1 MSMRTNISL
10 IAAVIVAVLLRMSVF
25 AVDEREHVIEL
36 QFQKIVST
44 SFEPGLH
51 FKIPFADEVVHYTK
65 TIQSQER
72 RDDKVLTQDRKNL
85 AIEYLIT
92 WRIDD
97 PAQYYRSV
105 NGGDE
110 EKAIQSLSDI
120 VTDGLQ
126 AAIGRRTVAD
136 VVSAAPADL
145 LADTLSAVRAR
156 APDFGIQVVDVR
168 IKRIGMADEAGV
180 FERMRRERQAVAT
193 QLRAEGDEQ
202 VARIKAAADRQK
214 TVILS
219 EAYRDSER
227 VRGAGDARAAEIYA
241 AAYSKDRDFYAFYR
255 SLQAYRNSIGRDQ
268 DVLVLKPDSDFFQFF
283 QKQTGTGALAPR
295 Q

>member
-1 MSMRTNISL
+1 MSMRVNIL
-10 IAAVIVAVLLRMSVF
+10 LVVAVIVAVLLRMSVF

-51 FKIPFADEVVHYTK
+51 FKIPFADEVVRYTK
-65 TIQSQER
+65 TIQSKER
-72 RDDKVLTQDRKNL
+72 RDDKVLTTERKNL

-110 EKAIQSLSDI
+110 ENAIQSLTDI
-120 VTDGLQ
+120 VTDGMQ

-136 VVSAAPADL
+136 VVSATPAEL

-156 APDFGIQVVDVR
+156 SPDFGIQVIDVR
-168 IKRIGMADEAGV
+168 IKRIGMADETGV

-202 VARIKAAADRQK
+202 VARIKADADRK
-214 TVILS
+214 RTVILS

-227 VRGAGDARAAEIYA
+227 IRGAGDARAAEIYA
-241 AAYSKDRDFYAFYR
+241 AAYSKDRDFFAFYR
-255 SLQAYRNSIGRDQ
+255 SLQAYRKSIGRDQ
-268 DVLVLKPDSDFFQFF
+268 DVLVLKPDGDFFQFL
-283 QKQTGTGALAPR
+283 QKQAGATAR
-295 Q
+295 

>member
-1 MSMRTNISL
+1 MSMRMNISL

-97 PAQYYRSV
+97 AAQYYRSV

-268 DVLVLKPDSDFFQFF
+268 DVLILKPDSDFFQFL
-283 QKQTGTGALAPR
+283 QKQTGTTAR
-295 Q
+295 

>member
-1 MSMRTNISL
+1 MSMRMNISL

-255 SLQAYRNSIGRDQ
+255 SLQAYRNSIGRGQ
-268 DVLVLKPDSDFFQFF
+268 DVLVLKPDGDFFQFL
-283 QKQTGTGALAPR
+283 QKQTGTTTR
-295 Q
+295 

>member
-1 MSMRTNISL
+1 MSVRVNIL
-10 IAAVIVAVLLRMSVF
+10 LVAAVVVAVLLRMSVF
-25 AVDEREHVIEL
+25 AVDEREHVVEL
-36 QFQKIVST
+36 QFDKILNA

-65 TIQSQER
+65 TIQSKER
-72 RDDKVLTQDRKNL
+72 RDDKVLTAERKNL
-85 AIEYLIT
+85 AVEYLIA

-110 EKAIQSLSDI
+110 DNAIESLADI
-120 VTDGLQ
+120 VNDGLQ
-126 AAIGRRTVAD
+126 AAIGRRTVSD

-145 LADTLSAVRAR
+145 LADTLTAVRAR
-156 APDFGIQVVDVR
+156 APDFGIQVIDIR
-168 IKRIGMADEAGV
+168 IKRIAMADETSV
-180 FERMRRERQAVAT
+180 FERMKRERQAIAT

-202 VARIKAAADRQK
+202 VARIKADADRQR

-268 DVLVLKPDSDFFQFF
+268 DVLVLKPDSDFFQFL
-283 QKQTGTGALAPR
+283 QKQVGTTAR
-295 Q
+295 

>member
-1 MSMRTNISL
+1 MSMRVNIL
-10 IAAVIVAVLLRMSVF
+10 LVAAVIVAVLLRMSVF

-51 FKIPFADEVVHYTK
+51 FKIPFADEVVRYTK
-65 TIQSQER
+65 TIQSKER
-72 RDDKVLTQDRKNL
+72 RDDKVLTTDRKNL
-85 AIEYLIT
+85 AVEYLVT

-110 EKAIQSLSDI
+110 ENAIQSLTDI

-136 VVSAAPADL
+136 VVSATPADL

-156 APDFGIQVVDVR
+156 SPDFGIQVIDVR
-168 IKRIGMADEAGV
+168 IKRIGMADETGV

-202 VARIKAAADRQK
+202 VARIKADADRK
-214 TVILS
+214 RTVILS

-241 AAYSKDRDFYAFYR
+241 AAYSKDRDFFAFYR
-255 SLQAYRNSIGRDQ
+255 SLQAYRKSIGRDQ
-268 DVLVLKPDSDFFQFF
+268 DVLVLKPDGDFFQFL
-283 QKQTGTGALAPR
+283 QRQAGATAR
-295 Q
+295 

>member
-1 MSMRTNISL
+1 MSMRMNISL

-268 DVLVLKPDSDFFQFF
+268 DVLILKPDSDFFQFL
-283 QKQTGTGALAPR
+283 QKQTGTTAR
-295 Q
+295 

>member
-1 MSMRTNISL
+1 MSVRVNIL
-10 IAAVIVAVLLRMSVF
+10 LVAAVVVAVLLRMSVF
-25 AVDEREHVIEL
+25 AVDEREHVVEL
-36 QFQKIVST
+36 QFDKILNA

-65 TIQSQER
+65 TIQSKER
-72 RDDKVLTQDRKNL
+72 RDDKVLTAERKNL
-85 AIEYLIT
+85 AVEYLIA

-110 EKAIQSLSDI
+110 DNAIQSLSDI
-120 VTDGLQ
+120 VSDGLQ
-126 AAIGRRTVAD
+126 AAVGRRTVPE

-145 LADTLSAVRAR
+145 LADALTAVRAR
-156 APDFGIQVVDVR
+156 APDLGIEVVDVR
-168 IKRIGMADEAGV
+168 LKRIGMTDETGV
-180 FERMRRERQAVAT
+180 FERMKKERQAVAT

-202 VARIKAAADRQK
+202 VARIKADADRQK

-227 VRGAGDARAAEIYA
+227 IRGAGDARAAEIYA

-255 SLQAYRNSIGRDQ
+255 SLQAYRKSIGRDQ
-268 DVLVLKPDSDFFQFF
+268 DVLVLKPDSDFFQFL
-283 QKQTGTGALAPR
+283 QKQVGTTAR
-295 Q
+295 

>member
-1 MSMRTNISL
+1 
-10 IAAVIVAVLLRMSVF
+10 
-25 AVDEREHVIEL
+25 VIEL

-268 DVLVLKPDSDFFQFF
+268 DVLILKPDSDFFQFL
-283 QKQTGTGALAPR
+283 QKQTGTTAR
-295 Q
+295 

>member
-1 MSMRTNISL
+1 MSMRMNISL

-110 EKAIQSLSDI
+110 QKAIQSLSDI

-202 VARIKAAADRQK
+202 VARIKADADRQR

-255 SLQAYRNSIGRDQ
+255 SLQAYRNSIGRGQ
-268 DVLVLKPDSDFFQFF
+268 DVLVLKPDGDFFQFL
-283 QKQTGTGALAPR
+283 QKQTGTTTR
-295 Q
+295 

>member
-1 MSMRTNISL
+1 MV
-10 IAAVIVAVLLRMSVF
+10 AAVIVAVLLRMSVF
-25 AVDEREHVIEL
+25 AVDDASVIEL

-51 FKIPFADEVVHYTK
+51 FKIPFADEVVRYTK
-65 TIQSQER
+65 TIQSKER
-72 RDDKVLTQDRKNL
+72 RDDKVLTTDRKNL
-85 AIEYLIT
+85 AVEYLVT

-110 EKAIQSLSDI
+110 EKAIQSLTDV

-136 VVSAAPADL
+136 VVSATPAEL
-145 LADTLSAVRAR
+145 LTDTLSAVRAR
-156 APDFGIQVVDVR
+156 SPDFGIQVIDVR
-168 IKRIGMADEAGV
+168 IKRIGMADETGV

-202 VARIKAAADRQK
+202 VARIKADADRQR

-241 AAYSKDRDFYAFYR
+241 AAYSKDRDFFAFYR
-255 SLQAYRNSIGRDQ
+255 SLQAYRKSIGRDQ
-268 DVLVLKPDSDFFQFF
+268 DVLVLKPDGDFFQFL
-283 QKQTGTGALAPR
+283 QRQAGANAR
-295 Q
+295 

>member
-1 MSMRTNISL
+1 MSVRLNIL
-10 IAAVIVAVLLRMSVF
+10 LVAAVVVAVLLRMSVF
-25 AVDEREHVIEL
+25 AVDEREHVVEL
-36 QFQKIVST
+36 QFDKIVNA

-51 FKIPFADEVVHYTK
+51 FKIPFANDVVHYTK
-65 TIQSQER
+65 TIQSKER
-72 RDDKVLTQDRKNL
+72 RDDKVLTAERKNL
-85 AIEYLIT
+85 AVEYLIA

-110 EKAIQSLSDI
+110 ERAIESLSDI
-120 VTDGLQ
+120 VSDGLQ
-126 AAIGRRTVAD
+126 ASIGRRTVAD

-145 LADTLSAVRAR
+145 LGDTLSAVRAR
-156 APDFGIQVVDVR
+156 APDFGVQVVDVR
-168 IKRIGMADEAGV
+168 IKRITMSDETGV
-180 FERMRRERQAVAT
+180 FERMKREREAVAT

-202 VARIKAAADRQK
+202 VARIKADADRQR

-227 VRGAGDARAAEIYA
+227 IRGAGDARAAEVYA

-255 SLQAYRNSIGRDQ
+255 RLQAYRNSIGRDQ
-268 DVLVLKPDSDFFQFF
+268 DVLVLRPDSDFFQFL
-283 QKQTGTGALAPR
+283 QKQVGTTAR
-295 Q
+295 

>member
-1 MSMRTNISL
+1 MNIAL

-51 FKIPFADEVVHYTK
+51 FKIPFADEVVRYTK

-72 RDDKVLTQDRKNL
+72 RDDKVLTTERKNL

-202 VARIKAAADRQK
+202 VARIKADADRQR

-255 SLQAYRNSIGRDQ
+255 SLQAYRNSIGRGQ
-268 DVLVLKPDSDFFQFF
+268 DVLVLKPDGDFFQFL
-283 QKQTGTGALAPR
+283 QKQTGTTTR
-295 Q
+295 

>member
-1 MSMRTNISL
+1 MSVRINVL
-10 IAAVIVAVLLRMSVF
+10 LVAAVVVAVLLRMSVF

-36 QFQKIVST
+36 QFDKIVT
-44 SFEPGLH
+44 ANVAPGLH
-51 FKIPFADEVVHYTK
+51 FKIPFADDVVHYTK
-65 TIQSQER
+65 TIQSKER
-72 RDDKVLTQDRKNL
+72 RDDKVLTAERKNL
-85 AIEYLIT
+85 AIEYLIA
-92 WRIDD
+92 WRIAD

-110 EKAIQSLSDI
+110 DNAIQSLSDI
-120 VTDGLQ
+120 VSDGLQ
-126 AAIGRRTVAD
+126 AAVGRRTVPE

-145 LADTLSAVRAR
+145 LADALTAVRAR
-156 APDFGIQVVDVR
+156 APDLGIEVVDVR
-168 IKRIGMADEAGV
+168 LKRIGMTDETGV
-180 FERMRRERQAVAT
+180 FERMKKERQAVAT

-202 VARIKAAADRQK
+202 VARIKADADRQK

-227 VRGAGDARAAEIYA
+227 IRGAGDARAAEIYA

-268 DVLVLKPDSDFFQFF
+268 DVLVLKPDSDFFQFL
-283 QKQTGTGALAPR
+283 QKQVGTTAR
-295 Q
+295 

>member
-1 MSMRTNISL
+1 MSVRVNVL
-10 IAAVIVAVLLRMSVF
+10 LVVAVVVAVLLRMSVF
-25 AVDEREHVIEL
+25 AVDEREHVVEL
-36 QFQKIVST
+36 QLDKIVNA

-51 FKIPFADEVVHYTK
+51 FKIPFADDVVHYTK
-65 TIQSQER
+65 TIQSKDR
-72 RDDKVLTQDRKNL
+72 RDDKVLTAERKNL
-85 AIEYLIT
+85 AVEYMIA

-110 EKAIQSLSDI
+110 ENAIQSLSDI
-120 VTDGLQ
+120 VSDGLQ
-126 AAIGRRTVAD
+126 AAIGRRTVAE
-136 VVSAAPADL
+136 VVSAPPAEL
-145 LADTLSAVRAR
+145 LADTLTAVRAR

-168 IKRIGMADEAGV
+168 IKRIGMTDETGV
-180 FERMRRERQAVAT
+180 FDRMKNERQAVAA

-202 VARIKAAADRQK
+202 VARIKADADRQR

-227 VRGAGDARAAEIYA
+227 IRGAGDARAGEIYA

-255 SLQAYRNSIGRDQ
+255 SLQAYRKSIGRDQ
-268 DVLVLKPDSDFFQFF
+268 DVLVLKPDSDFFQFW
-283 QKQTGTGALAPR
+283 QKQAGAAAH
-295 Q
+295 

>member
-1 MSMRTNISL
+1 MSMRVNIVL
-10 IAAVIVAVLLRMSVF
+10 VAVVIVAILLRMSVF
-25 AVDEREHVIEL
+25 AVDERDHVIEL
-36 QFQKIVST
+36 RFQKIVNA

-51 FKIPFADEVVHYTK
+51 FKIPFADEVVRYPK
-65 TIQSQER
+65 TIQSRER
-72 RDDKVLTQDRKNL
+72 RDDKVLTAEHKNL
-85 AIEYLIT
+85 AIEYLIA

-110 EKAIQSLSDI
+110 GSAIQSLSDV

-126 AAIGRRTVAD
+126 SAVGQRTIGD

-145 LADTLSAVRAR
+145 LGDTMTAVRAR

-168 IKRIGMADEAGV
+168 IKRIGMADETGV
-180 FERMRRERQAVAT
+180 FERMRKERQAVAT

-202 VARIKAAADRQK
+202 VARIKADADRQR
-214 TVILS
+214 TVILA

-227 VRGAGDARAAEIYA
+227 IRGAGDARAAEVYA
-241 AAYSKDRDFYAFYR
+241 VAYSKDRDFYAFYR
-255 SLQAYRNSIGRDQ
+255 SLQAYRKSIGRDQ
-268 DVLVLKPDSDFFQFF
+268 DVLVLKPDSDFFRFF
-283 QKQTGTGALAPR
+283 QKQVGTTTR
-295 Q
+295 

>member
-1 MSMRTNISL
+1 MSMRVNIL
-10 IAAVIVAVLLRMSVF
+10 LVAAVIVAVLLRMSVF

-51 FKIPFADEVVHYTK
+51 FKIPFADEVVRYTK
-65 TIQSQER
+65 TIQSKER
-72 RDDKVLTQDRKNL
+72 RDDKVLTTDRKNL
-85 AIEYLIT
+85 AVEYLVT

-110 EKAIQSLSDI
+110 ENAIQSLTDI

-136 VVSAAPADL
+136 VVSATPADL

-156 APDFGIQVVDVR
+156 SPDFGIQVIDVR
-168 IKRIGMADEAGV
+168 IKRIGMADETGV

-202 VARIKAAADRQK
+202 VARIKADADRK
-214 TVILS
+214 RTVILS

-241 AAYSKDRDFYAFYR
+241 AAYSKDRDFFAFYR
-255 SLQAYRNSIGRDQ
+255 SLQAYRKSIGRDQ
-268 DVLVLKPDSDFFQFF
+268 DVLVLKPDGDFFQFL
-283 QKQTGTGALAPR
+283 QKQAGATAR
-295 Q
+295 

>member
-1 MSMRTNISL
+1 MSVRVNIL
-10 IAAVIVAVLLRMSVF
+10 LVVAVVVAVLLRMSVF
-25 AVDEREHVIEL
+25 AVDEREHAVEL
-36 QFQKIVST
+36 QFDKIVNA

-51 FKIPFADEVVHYTK
+51 FKIPFADDVVHYTK
-65 TIQSQER
+65 TIQSKER
-72 RDDKVLTQDRKNL
+72 RDDKVLTAERKNL
-85 AIEYLIT
+85 AIEYLIA
-92 WRIDD
+92 WRIAD

-110 EKAIQSLSDI
+110 DNAIESLADI
-120 VTDGLQ
+120 VNDGLQ
-126 AAIGRRTVAD
+126 AAIGRRTVSD

-145 LADTLSAVRAR
+145 LADTLTAVRAR
-156 APDFGIQVVDVR
+156 APDFGIQVIDIR
-168 IKRIGMADEAGV
+168 IKRIAMADETSV
-180 FERMRRERQAVAT
+180 FERMKRERQAIAT

-202 VARIKAAADRQK
+202 VARIKADADRQR

-268 DVLVLKPDSDFFQFF
+268 DVLVLKPDSDFFQFL
-283 QKQTGTGALAPR
+283 QKQVGTTAR
-295 Q
+295 

>member
-1 MSMRTNISL
+1 MSMRMNISL

-110 EKAIQSLSDI
+110 QKAIQSLSDI

-126 AAIGRRTVAD
+126 AEIGRRTVAD

-168 IKRIGMADEAGV
+168 VKRIGMADEAGV

-255 SLQAYRNSIGRDQ
+255 SLQAYRTSIGRDQ

>member
-1 MSMRTNISL
+1 MSMRVNIL
-10 IAAVIVAVLLRMSVF
+10 LVAAVIVAVLLRMSVF

-51 FKIPFADEVVHYTK
+51 FKVPFADEVVRYTK
-65 TIQSQER
+65 TIQSKER
-72 RDDKVLTQDRKNL
+72 RDDKVLTTERKNL

-110 EKAIQSLSDI
+110 EKAIQSLTDV

-126 AAIGRRTVAD
+126 AAIGRRTVAE
-136 VVSAAPADL
+136 VVSATPAEL
-145 LADTLSAVRAR
+145 LTDTLSAVRAR
-156 APDFGIQVVDVR
+156 SPDFGIQVIDVR
-168 IKRIGMADEAGV
+168 IKRIGMADETGV

-202 VARIKAAADRQK
+202 VARIKADADRK
-214 TVILS
+214 RTVILS

-241 AAYSKDRDFYAFYR
+241 EAYSKDRDFFAFYR
-255 SLQAYRNSIGRDQ
+255 SLQAYRKSIGRDQ
-268 DVLVLKPDSDFFQFF
+268 DVLVLKPDSDFFRFLQR
-283 QKQTGTGALAPR
+283 QAGATAR
-295 Q
+295 